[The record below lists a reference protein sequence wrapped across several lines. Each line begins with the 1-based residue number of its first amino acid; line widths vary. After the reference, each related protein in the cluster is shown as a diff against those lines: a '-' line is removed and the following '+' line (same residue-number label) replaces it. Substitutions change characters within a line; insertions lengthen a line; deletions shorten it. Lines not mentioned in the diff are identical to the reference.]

1 MDPKLCTNG
10 CGFYGSSETYN
21 LCSKCYKYHVLTLA
35 KSSVEDITELT
46 SSLSLTDDQDTA
58 ASKTSEIKNSETAQQ
73 SEKKKSNR
81 CKSCNKKVGLTGSSV
96 DVGTCFV
103 ENIDTQKSILALSE
117 ALAPSSSR
125 HDSASSSSGT
135 PQSSSAAATAAERA
149 RTFILCYCRRH
160 FSHVTFSITA
170 VQAPSNTPILILQG
184 MRCTSK
190 LVIYEVSE
198 KKAKDRCA
206 SKGNIPYFETSAK
219 EDYNVDAAFLCI
231 VKTTLAN
238 EHEQDMSL
246 IRNRLNGSIL
256 TEFGDIVSFVNLL
269 LSANNFTGTVPELF
283 VNLKNLTDFTDMEG
297 NENILL
303 GPRCYFPK

>member
-1 MDPKLCTNG
+1 MRLLTQRNMADSIG
-10 CGFYGSSETYN
+10 GAGSGGGGGFIFN
-21 LCSKCYKYHVLTLA
+21 PPLPVPTL
-35 KSSVEDITELT
+35 
-46 SSLSLTDDQDTA
+46 LSLPIPTLLLSPPFFT
-58 ASKTSEIKNSETAQQ
+58 
-73 SEKKKSNR
+73 
-81 CKSCNKKVGLTGSSV
+81 CNFLYYRS
-96 DVGTCFV
+96 
-103 ENIDTQKSILALSE
+103 
-117 ALAPSSSR
+117 PSSR
-125 HDSASSSSGT
+125 
-135 PQSSSAAATAAERA
+135 
-149 RTFILCYCRRH
+149 
-160 FSHVTFSITA
+160 
-170 VQAPSNTPILILQG
+170 

-231 VKTTLAN
+231 AKTTLAN

-256 TEFGDIVSFVNLL
+256 TEFDDIVSFVNLL

-303 GPRCYFPK
+303 GPRCYFPNFVYVTFASVEDAKNALSSEHVLGNRMLEVKVATSN